1 MQALPSDNEGSDRK
15 TRFPASSFTEK
26 LVKESST
33 NCDRYSSSATS
44 SLYNETIIKSISDLP
59 FVGLCHWFCFLDFGF
74 VVVGGGGGV
83 AVVNDGDD
91 CDEMR
96 ERS

>member
-1 MQALPSDNEGSDRK
+1 MLNGFF
-15 TRFPASSFTEK
+15 RFW
-26 LVKESST
+26 LV
-33 NCDRYSSSATS
+33 
-44 SLYNETIIKSISDLP
+44 
-59 FVGLCHWFCFLDFGF
+59 FCFLDFGF
-74 VVVGGGGGV
+74 VVVGV

>member
-1 MQALPSDNEGSDRK
+1 MLNGFF
-15 TRFPASSFTEK
+15 RFW
-26 LVKESST
+26 LV
-33 NCDRYSSSATS
+33 
-44 SLYNETIIKSISDLP
+44 
-59 FVGLCHWFCFLDFGF
+59 FCFLDFGF